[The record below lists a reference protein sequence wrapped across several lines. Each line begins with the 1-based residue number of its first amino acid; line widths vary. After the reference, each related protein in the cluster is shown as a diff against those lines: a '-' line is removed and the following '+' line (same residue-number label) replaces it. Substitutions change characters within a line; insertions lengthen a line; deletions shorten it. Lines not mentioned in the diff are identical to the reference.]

1 MSPKKLFMMSLRY
14 ILDWFALDISR
25 LPWEESACDLLK
37 GSVPAAVCLQSD
49 PALGAVDQGGVLL
62 AVLTED
68 VTLGALRREKI
79 CQKSGETGLALTGR
93 ELKGKV
99 DASLC

>member
-1 MSPKKLFMMSLRY
+1 MPPKRLFMMSFRY

-25 LPWEESACDLLK
+25 LPREESACNLLK
-37 GSVPAAVCLQSD
+37 GSVPAAVRLQSD
-49 PALGAVDQGGVLL
+49 PALGAVDQGWVLL

-79 CQKSGETGLALTGR
+79 CQKSGETDLALTGWKSR
-93 ELKGKV
+93 GKV
-99 DASLC
+99 DASMY